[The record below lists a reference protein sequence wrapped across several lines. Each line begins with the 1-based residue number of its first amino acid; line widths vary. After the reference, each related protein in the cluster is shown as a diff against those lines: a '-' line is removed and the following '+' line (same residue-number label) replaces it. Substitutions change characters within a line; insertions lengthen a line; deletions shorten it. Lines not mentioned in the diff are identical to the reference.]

1 MPGYVI
7 ANYNI
12 DDLEA
17 YQKYPPAVGPSITQY
32 GGKMLVADRGV
43 KTVEGNPKQMIV
55 VIEFESEE
63 AAQQWYDSPENAAVK
78 GLRTSVTE
86 GWLAIA
92 KGVAIPK
99 EQI

>member
-17 YQKYPPAVGPSITQY
+17 YQKYPPAVGPTIAQY
-32 GGKMLVADRGV
+32 GGKILVADREV
-43 KTVEGNPKQMIV
+43 KAVEGSPKQVIV

-63 AAQQWYDSPENAAVK
+63 AAQHWYESAENTAVK

-86 GWLAIA
+86 GWIAIA
-92 KGVAIPK
+92 KGFVMPK
-99 EQI
+99 G